1 MNRKNRFCHY
11 LKKREAS
18 NTSFRQSS
26 VFLCLFLLSFAPYTL
41 ATPGEKIPDRL
52 EVQQSRKRITGVV
65 TESHGDPLPGV
76 TVQVLGRQ
84 GGVITDAEGRYTIE
98 AAPNEE
104 LRFQFVGMKPQT
116 ISVGNLTTLN
126 VVMVEDVELLDEVTI
141 TAFATQKKESIVS
154 SIETISPKQLR
165 VPSSNL
171 TTALAGRLAG
181 VISYQR
187 SGEPGNDN
195 AQFFVRGVTTFGY
208 ASSPLIL
215 LDGFEVSS
223 TDLAR
228 VDPDNIEQFA
238 VLKDATAAALYGSK
252 GANGVIMVTTKKGV
266 AGKPKI
272 SFRADARL
280 SAPTK
285 VLETVDGVTPT

>member
-1 MNRKNRFCHY
+1 M
-11 LKKREAS
+11 
-18 NTSFRQSS
+18 Q
-26 VFLCLFLLSFAPYTL
+26 
-41 ATPGEKIPDRL
+41 
-52 EVQQSRKRITGVV
+52 
-65 TESHGDPLPGV
+65 
-76 TVQVLGRQ
+76 
-84 GGVITDAEGRYTIE
+84 
-98 AAPNEE
+98 
-104 LRFQFVGMKPQT
+104 
-116 ISVGNLTTLN
+116 
-126 VVMVEDVELLDEVTI
+126 EDVELLDEVTI
-141 TAFATQKKESIVS
+141 TAFATQKKESVVS
-154 SIETISPKQLR
+154 SIETINPKELR

-252 GANGVIMVTTKKGV
+252 GANG
-266 AGKPKI
+266 
-272 SFRADARL
+272 
-280 SAPTK
+280 
-285 VLETVDGVTPT
+285 